1 MISAVAA
8 SLAAVYAARLSAV
21 LPVGASSPVNPS
33 NAVFACVKASL
44 LAGSFSVA
52 AASASFAF
60 SSSTLANATV
70 ASAFVALLALAF
82 STSSAAFALACV
94 RSA

>member
-1 MISAVAA
+1 MT
-8 SLAAVYAARLSAV
+8 
-21 LPVGASSPVNPS
+21 
-33 NAVFACVKASL
+33 
-44 LAGSFSVA
+44 FSVA
-52 AASASFAF
+52 ANAFSASFAFVNSVVFALSFSKPFASASLAF

-94 RSA
+94 KSAWIAATA